1 MKNMMLFQLLIVI
14 SQLFLCFS
22 YHIEKVKLG
31 NNPSKVVHDEFLQQS
46 KYSVFKQLSTEKL
59 SYYHSSKSCD
69 VNNTAK
75 FADKFLSLGA
85 DNGGCPRED
94 WIEAMAGS
102 DPFSSKVFIN
112 IGVNKGYNF
121 AIWLNNFLPFLQI
134 TANAWYKSLLKFV
147 QSKKHW
153 QTCGVCSDCGTEF
166 HHISSKL
173 NDSASFVKA
182 NSHIHMLGVDL
193 NCQNFPV
200 IHNILG
206 SLPTLQNQ
214 DFASFYTL
222 CAGLSDKPTS
232 KGNISPCQ
240 LGEEVCHLGR
250 KLSAEIPLTTVDELV
265 HEFLFQHFNNS
276 QLPPAQHHHHQS
288 PDSQLETHHSL
299 TGPYNF
305 NLSTHP
311 HFEHD
316 PFRHYFHI
324 SSTKPY
330 QPLVDILMIDTEGYD
345 YLVIQGARQLLQSR
359 NVRILIFEYHQS
371 GVWRNYLLEDLKN
384 QLLSYGYDCYYQ
396 GQGRLWKI
404 SGKGCWSERYEF
416 HNWSNVMCVRREDI
430 WYEVIQSMV
439 VTNFPYENVDNLK
452 NTNGR

>member
-1 MKNMMLFQLLIVI
+1 MSLLGLIVAVC
-14 SQLFLCFS
+14 QLTFCLT
-22 YHIEKVKLG
+22 YHIEKFKFG
-31 NNPSKVVHDEFLQQS
+31 NVPSNVVHDEFLQQS
-46 KYSVFKQLSTEKL
+46 KYSVFKQLPTEKL
-59 SYYHSSKSCD
+59 SYYHSSKGCD
-69 VNNTAK
+69 FNDTERFATKFVTLGNDNT
-75 FADKFLSLGA
+75 
-85 DNGGCPRED
+85 GCPRED

-121 AIWLNNFLPFLQI
+121 AIWLNNFLPFLDV
-134 TANAWYKSLLKFV
+134 TAKAWHQSLMNFV
-147 QSKKHW
+147 HSKKQW
-153 QTCGVCSDCGTEF
+153 QTCGVCNDCTTEF

-200 IHNILG
+200 IYNILS

-222 CAGLSDKPTS
+222 CAGLSDKPSST
-232 KGNISPCQ
+232 GRIAPCQ

-250 KLSAEIPLTTVDELV
+250 KLSDEIPLTTVDELV
-265 HEFLFQHFNNS
+265 HEFLFQYFNS
-276 QLPPAQHHHHQS
+276 SELPPAEHHHRS
-288 PDSQLETHHSL
+288 TDSQTNHLLPGHNN
-299 TGPYNF
+299 YNF

-311 HFEHD
+311 HYEHD
-316 PFRHYFHI
+316 PFRHFFHI

-330 QPLVDILMIDTEGYD
+330 QPIVDILMIDTEGYD
-345 YLVIQGARQLLQSR
+345 YLVVQGARQLLQSR

-371 GVWRNYLLEDLKN
+371 GVWRSYQLEDLKN
-384 QLLSYGYDCYYQ
+384 QLFSYGYDCYYQ
-396 GQGRLWKI
+396 GQGRLWKLTGKHCW
-404 SGKGCWSERYEF
+404 SGKYEF

-439 VTNFPYENVDNLK
+439 VTNFPYENVENVK
-452 NTNGR
+452 FQNM